1 MKKEGCRIK
10 KMKVKDVEL
19 KMHDE
24 KWNIE
29 WRIKV
34 IKGEWE
40 MKDEKRRIRNED
52 NKRKGWGM
60 RNVGW
65 RMKIM
70 KGKDKEWEI

>member
-40 MKDEKRRIRNED
+40 MNDEKRRIRNED

>member
-1 MKKEGCRIK
+1 MKKEGCRRK

-40 MKDEKRRIRNED
+40 MGKDE
-52 NKRKGWGM
+52 
-60 RNVGW
+60 
-65 RMKIM
+65 
-70 KGKDKEWEI
+70 EWEM